1 MHLEYV
7 FKLRD
12 HLGCELLLLQ
22 IVTAFYDTAD
32 QTEIFFS
39 RQVSKVVLLSHFHAN
54 LAKRF
59 LTEQAMW
66 LL

>member
-22 IVTAFYDTAD
+22 IVTAFYDAAD
-32 QTEIFFS
+32 KTEVLLS
-39 RQVSKVVLLSHFHAN
+39 RQVSKVVLLSHFHAD
-54 LAKRF
+54 
-59 LTEQAMW
+59 LTK
-66 LL
+66 